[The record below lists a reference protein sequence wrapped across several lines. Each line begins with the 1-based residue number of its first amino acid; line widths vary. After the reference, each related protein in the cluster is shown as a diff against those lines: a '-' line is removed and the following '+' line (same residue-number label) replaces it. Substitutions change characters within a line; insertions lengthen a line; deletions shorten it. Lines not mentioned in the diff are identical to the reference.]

1 MSQSLVLH
9 PFPEEAIGRHSSGQ
23 DDSFQFF
30 MLGGLNCFFH
40 EHLNDRLLEAGDDIS
55 NKLLRITLLRRG
67 MAFHIIDHRRLDS
80 TETEIERILPE
91 EGSWESNGLR
101 VSLFGE
107 FVNQRTSRVPQ

>member
-1 MSQSLVLH
+1 MSRSRVLH
-9 PFPEEAIGRHSSGQ
+9 SFPEKASSRFPPGE
-23 DDSFQFF
+23 DDSLQFF

-40 EHLNDRLLEAGDDIS
+40 EHLNDRLLKAGDNIS

-67 MAFHIIDHRRLDS
+67 MAFHIIDHRRLYS

-107 FVNQRTSRVPQ
+107 F